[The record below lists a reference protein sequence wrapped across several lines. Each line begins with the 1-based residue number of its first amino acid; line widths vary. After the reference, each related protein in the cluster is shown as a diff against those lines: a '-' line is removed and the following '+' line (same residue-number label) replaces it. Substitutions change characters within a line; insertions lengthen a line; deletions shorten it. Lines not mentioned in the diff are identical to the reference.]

1 VTSGHPLRIWVV
13 SNNYPTP
20 DRPHI
25 GTFVEGLVREWTE
38 SGAQVAV
45 VAPHPFW
52 TPRTGRFVSGY
63 PDTPASEQQ
72 AQVLRPG
79 YASLSNFRLGPL
91 STRRL
96 GLIPFTRSVRRAVRR
111 IPFRPD
117 IVYGHFLFPS
127 GHAAAELGRALGVP
141 AVVAVG
147 ESHFTDYEREVG
159 LPFCRDTVH
168 RFQGIVSVSQRNR
181 VQCVEGYGVP
191 DERVLVVPN
200 AADPGRFHPSED
212 RAALRRRL
220 GVDADRALVVF
231 VGHFEERKGP
241 LRLVEALGD
250 LPGVGLALLG
260 SGPQSPR
267 SPAIVFSG
275 HVAPPEVADW
285 LAAADLFVLPTLE
298 EGSPN
303 AVIEALACGAP
314 VVSYDIPA
322 LRETVDSECA
332 VLVEPRNPAA
342 LRDAVAELL
351 GDEERRSAMGRA
363 ALARSRS
370 MTLAARAQRILA
382 WLADLAREPSRH

>member
-1 VTSGHPLRIWVV
+1 M
-13 SNNYPTP
+13 
-20 DRPHI
+20 
-25 GTFVEGLVREWTE
+25 
-38 SGAQVAV
+38 
-45 VAPHPFW
+45 
-52 TPRTGRFVSGY
+52 
-63 PDTPASEQQ
+63 
-72 AQVLRPG
+72 
-79 YASLSNFRLGPL
+79 
-91 STRRL
+91 
-96 GLIPFTRSVRRAVRR
+96 
-111 IPFRPD
+111 
-117 IVYGHFLFPS
+117 
-127 GHAAAELGRALGVP
+127 
-141 AVVAVG
+141 
-147 ESHFTDYEREVG
+147 
-159 LPFCRDTVH
+159 H

-332 VLVEPRNPAA
+332 VLVEPRGEGLDERAPLGA
-342 LRDAVAELL
+342 
-351 GDEERRSAMGRA
+351 GDELGGGHDTHDSPSPPSSSSK
-363 ALARSRS
+363 LAHAWKRSRC
-370 MTLAARAQRILA
+370 LF
-382 WLADLAREPSRH
+382 ESRPRLFTFGTIFEKSR

>member
-1 VTSGHPLRIWVV
+1 
-13 SNNYPTP
+13 
-20 DRPHI
+20 
-25 GTFVEGLVREWTE
+25 
-38 SGAQVAV
+38 
-45 VAPHPFW
+45 
-52 TPRTGRFVSGY
+52 
-63 PDTPASEQQ
+63 
-72 AQVLRPG
+72 
-79 YASLSNFRLGPL
+79 
-91 STRRL
+91 
-96 GLIPFTRSVRRAVRR
+96 
-111 IPFRPD
+111 
-117 IVYGHFLFPS
+117 
-127 GHAAAELGRALGVP
+127 
-141 AVVAVG
+141 VAVG

-212 RAALRRRL
+212 RATLRRRL
-220 GVDADRALVVF
+220 GVDADRSLVVF

-382 WLADLAREPSRH
+382 WLADLAREPSAR